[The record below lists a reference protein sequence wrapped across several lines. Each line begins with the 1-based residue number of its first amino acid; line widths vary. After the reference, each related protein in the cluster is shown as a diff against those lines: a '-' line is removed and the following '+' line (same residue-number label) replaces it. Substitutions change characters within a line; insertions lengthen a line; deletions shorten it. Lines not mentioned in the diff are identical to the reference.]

1 MNGKMINCKVEAHK
15 TVDKAKRYSQ
25 IKEILKGKELT
36 AKEIAVVMFE
46 RHYIPTTERNFTAP
60 RLTKLE
66 KKGEVEIVGQKK
78 CIYTGKTVS
87 VYSLK

>member
-1 MNGKMINCKVEAHK
+1 
-15 TVDKAKRYSQ
+15 
-25 IKEILKGKELT
+25 
-36 AKEIAVVMFE
+36 MFE
-46 RHYIPTTERNFTAP
+46 RRYIPTTERNFTAP
-60 RLTKLE
+60 RLTELV

>member
-1 MNGKMINCKVEAHK
+1 MNREMINCKVESHK

-60 RLTKLE
+60 RLTELV